1 MTHAIRFVAHP
12 ILLSVLVASACSVMA
27 AERVDLET
35 APLPKTLTAGAATA
49 HSLTGLSTNDLRAVK
64 TRTLA
69 NGKVITR
76 YQQFHQNV
84 PVWGEA
90 IVERR
95 DDKTAAP
102 RMVGTMLKNIS
113 NDLPAI
119 KPNLTSQAALQQA
132 KTQAG
137 SQKSSNDQVK
147 LYLKQDKNGVTYPFY
162 LVSFINESAK
172 APSRPHYMI
181 HAVTGAVLDKW
192 EGMTHVDGSG
202 PGGNSKTGQYE
213 FQTGGIYGALDVT
226 QTGSTCALDSPNVY
240 TVNMNH
246 GTTATA
252 AHTFTCPRN
261 TVKAINGA
269 FAPMN
274 DAHAFGIATF
284 NMYQSYLG
292 IRPISQ
298 KLKMRVHYNTSYENA
313 FWDGQQMTFG
323 DGATTFYPLV
333 SLDVAAHEVS
343 HGFTEQNSALV
354 YSNQSGGMN
363 EAFSDMS
370 GEAAEYFSRGT
381 NDFLVG
387 AEIFKASGAL
397 RYMCNPSQDGRSIN
411 NASQMTS
418 SMDPHYSSGVYNL
431 AFCNLAKTAGWNTKM
446 AFQVM
451 AHANDLYWT
460 ANSTFNAGACGVEKA
475 AADKGYS
482 VAAVTAAFNT
492 VGVSC
497 SGGGGTTGGGPLTKG
512 VTVSGISLA
521 TGATNLYTFAVP
533 AGASNL
539 TFNLSGGTGDGDIYA
554 KFGSAPTTTSFEAKS
569 DGGTNTEAITIAT
582 PTAGT
587 YYLLLNAYA
596 SVSNTSLVANYS
608 TGGSSTVLSS
618 GVPVTGLGLASG
630 ASKTYTIV
638 VPAGRPSLTIK
649 TTGGTGDADI
659 YTKLGVA
666 PTTTSY
672 QAKSDGATTVETI
685 TLTSPAAGTY
695 YILLKAYTT
704 FSGVTLTATY

>member
-27 AERVDLET
+27 AERVDLES
-35 APLPKTLTAGAATA
+35 APLPKNLTAGAATA

-64 TRTLA
+64 TRTLS

-95 DDKTAAP
+95 DNRTAAP
-102 RMVGTMLKNIS
+102 GLVGTMLKNIS

-119 KPNLTSQAALQQA
+119 KPTVTSQAALQQA

-147 LYLKQDKNGVTYPFY
+147 LYLKQDKSGVTYPFY

-192 EGMTHVDGSG
+192 EGITHVDGSG

-252 AHTFTCPRN
+252 THTFTCPRN

-284 NMYQSYLG
+284 KMYQSYLG

-313 FWDGQQMTFG
+313 FWDGTQMTFG

-343 HGFTEQNSALV
+343 HGFTEQNAGLV
-354 YSNQSGGMN
+354 YSGMSGGMN
-363 EAFSDMS
+363 EAFSDIA
-370 GEAAEYFSRGT
+370 GEAAEFFMKGSNDYAVGT
-381 NDFLVG
+381 D
-387 AEIFKASGAL
+387 IFKASGAL
-397 RYMCNPSQDGRSIN
+397 RYMYNPPLDGRSIDH
-411 NASQMTS
+411 ASKFTS
-418 SMDPHYSSGVYNL
+418 TLDVHYSSGVYNKAFYLL
-431 AFCNLAKTAGWNTKM
+431 ATKTGWNVQK

-451 AHANDLYWT
+451 ADANRLYWT
-460 ANSTFNAGACGVEKA
+460 SSSTFNQGACGVESAAVNRGYVKA
-475 AADKGYS
+475 D
-482 VAAVTAAFNT
+482 VTAAFAS

-497 SGGGGTTGGGPLTKG
+497 AL
-512 VTVSGISLA
+512 
-521 TGATNLYTFAVP
+521 
-533 AGASNL
+533 
-539 TFNLSGGTGDGDIYA
+539 
-554 KFGSAPTTTSFEAKS
+554 
-569 DGGTNTEAITIAT
+569 
-582 PTAGT
+582 
-587 YYLLLNAYA
+587 
-596 SVSNTSLVANYS
+596 
-608 TGGSSTVLSS
+608 
-618 GVPVTGLGLASG
+618 
-630 ASKTYTIV
+630 
-638 VPAGRPSLTIK
+638 
-649 TTGGTGDADI
+649 
-659 YTKLGVA
+659 
-666 PTTTSY
+666 
-672 QAKSDGATTVETI
+672 
-685 TLTSPAAGTY
+685 
-695 YILLKAYTT
+695 
-704 FSGVTLTATY
+704 